1 MARITCS
8 QCREPRL
15 IPDQGTRFHMSQL
28 RVCMPQLRIPYATTK
43 IKELV
48 LQPRPQRAKYNK
60 NKYTFLKPILI
71 LHQKRKLFFKIVH
84 LYNMRF

>member
-15 IPDQGTRFHMSQL
+15 NPGQGTRFHMSQL
-28 RVCMPQLRIPYATTK
+28 RVCMPQLRIPHATTK

-48 LQPRPQRAKYNK
+48 LQLRPRRAKYNK
-60 NKYTFLKPILI
+60 NKYTF
-71 LHQKRKLFFKIVH
+71 FKAYINITPEKKVIFK
-84 LYNMRF
+84 NSTSV